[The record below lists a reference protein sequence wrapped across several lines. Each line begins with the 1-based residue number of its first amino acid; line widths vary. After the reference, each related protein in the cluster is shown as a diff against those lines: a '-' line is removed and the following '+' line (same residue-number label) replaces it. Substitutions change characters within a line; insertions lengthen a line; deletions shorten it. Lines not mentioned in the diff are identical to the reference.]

1 MILIVDDRPENILP
15 LKKILEL
22 NEFETD
28 TADSGENALRK
39 ILKNNY
45 SLIIMDVQMP
55 DMDGFEVAEAIK
67 GFNKAKDTPI
77 IFLSAVS
84 KDKRF
89 ISQGYASGGVD
100 YITKPVDPDILL
112 LKVNT
117 FHTIYKQKQELNSI
131 QEILREEIEIRKR
144 AETELQKRM
153 KELHSVLEL
162 LPLIT
167 FTIAENGKIEFV
179 NKYWYNYAKDLN
191 AFPQAHPA
199 DEAEYENWKKHF
211 SSGEKFSCELRI
223 KNLQSNH
230 FKYFSLLITP
240 VVFNQTILRWV
251 GTFTD
256 INRQKMEHEIL
267 EQKVTS
273 RTAELLNK
281 NEELEAINQELKHF
295 TWVVSHDLK
304 EPLRKIQL
312 FNSQI
317 KEKYLGNNEAAIAL
331 IDRTINSSNHLSGL
345 INDLLEYSKLS
356 IHNPFEPTNFNKI
369 IENITHD
376 FDELMKLKKTDIIIS
391 KLPIIE
397 AIPAEIRQV
406 FQNLFSN
413 ALKFAQTNIPLTLRI
428 NTELIQTKEINGKAD
443 PNGKFC
449 RIIFSDNGIGF
460 DLKYLDKVFVIFQRL
475 NQTEEYEGTGVGLAI
490 VKKIIDKHHGLIS
503 ATSKLNDGANFI
515 IVLPLTQTRI
525 TETNINLTNA

>member
-15 LKKILEL
+15 LKKILEV
-22 NEFETD
+22 NGFETD

-45 SLIIMDVQMP
+45 SVIIMDVQMP
-55 DMDGFEVAEAIK
+55 EMDGFEVAEAIK
-67 GFNKAKDTPI
+67 GYSKAKDTPI

-100 YITKPVDPDILL
+100 YITKPFDPDILM

-117 FHTIYKQKQELNSI
+117 FHTLYQQKQELNTI
-131 QEILREEIEIRKR
+131 QQVLRDEIEIRKR

-153 KELHSVLEL
+153 KELNSVLEL

-167 FTIAENGKIEFV
+167 FTIDEKGKIEFV
-179 NKYWYNYAKDLN
+179 NKHWYNYSKDLSS
-191 AFPQAHPA
+191 FPEAHPE
-199 DEAEYENWKKHF
+199 DKDKYINWQHHF
-211 SSGEKFSCELRI
+211 ASGKKFSCELRI
-223 KNLQSNH
+223 KNLQTGE

-267 EQKVTS
+267 EQKVSS
-273 RTAELLNK
+273 RTTELLNK
-281 NEELEAINQELKHF
+281 NEELEVINQELKQF

-304 EPLRKIQL
+304 EPLRKIQM
-312 FNSQI
+312 FNAQI
-317 KEKYLGNNEAAIAL
+317 KEKYLQGNEAAISL
-331 IDRTINSSNHLSGL
+331 IDRTINSSNYLSGL
-345 INDLLEYSKLS
+345 INDLLDYSKLS
-356 IHNPFEPTNFNKI
+356 ITNPFEPTNFNKI
-369 IENITHD
+369 LENLTVD

-391 KLPIIE
+391 KMPLID
-397 AIPAEIRQV
+397 AIPAEIRAV

-413 ALKFAQTNIPLTLRI
+413 SLKFAKSTIPLSIRI
-428 NTELIQTKEINGKAD
+428 SAELIETKDVNGKQD
-443 PNGKFC
+443 EHGKFC

-460 DLKYLDKVFVIFQRL
+460 DLKYHDKVFVIFQRL
-475 NQTEEYEGTGVGLAI
+475 HHSENYEGTGVGLAI

-503 ATSKLNDGANFI
+503 ASSKLNDGANFI
-515 IVLPLTQTRI
+515 IVLPLQQTRI
-525 TETNINLTNA
+525 IEPSTKLTNA